1 MQPTKVGM
9 REFRHRFGEY
19 AEADKPVAV
28 TKHGRTVG
36 FYIPVRRKPAAEDI
50 AAFREAAEALQRS
63 MIEAGVTEDELVEEF
78 DRVRKEKRRLR
89 RAKADS

>member
-1 MQPTKVGM
+1 MDASKVGM

-36 FYIPVRRKPAAEDI
+36 FYIPVRRRPEAEDL
-50 AAFREAAEALQRS
+50 AAFREAREALQS
-63 MIEAGVTEDELVEEF
+63 WMHEQGVSEDALVEEF
-78 DRVRKEKRRLR
+78 NRLRKEARRR
-89 RAKADS
+89 G

>member
-1 MQPTKVGM
+1 MDATKVGM

-36 FYIPVRRKPAAEDI
+36 FYIPVRRRPEAEDL
-50 AAFREAAEALQRS
+50 AAFREAREALQTWMR
-63 MIEAGVTEDELVEEF
+63 EQGVSEDTLVEEF
-78 DRVRKEKRRLR
+78 SLLRKEKRRR
-89 RAKADS
+89 G

>member
-1 MQPTKVGM
+1 MMPAKVGM

-36 FYIPVRRKPAAEDI
+36 FYIPVQRKPAEEDI
-50 AAFREAAEALQRS
+50 AAFREAGESLQRW
-63 MIEAGVTEDELVEEF
+63 MAEAGVTEDELFEEVERLRGE
-78 DRVRKEKRRLR
+78 RKRRR
-89 RAKADS
+89 